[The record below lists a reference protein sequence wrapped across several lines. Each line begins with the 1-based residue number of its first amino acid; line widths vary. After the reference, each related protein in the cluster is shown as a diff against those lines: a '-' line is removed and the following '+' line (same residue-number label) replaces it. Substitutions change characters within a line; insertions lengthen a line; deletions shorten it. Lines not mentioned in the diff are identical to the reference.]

1 MMKKAL
7 FLVLFIAHTLVIKAQ
22 IRIEKI
28 DIVRDSFGVPHI
40 FAPTDAEVAYGLAW
54 AHAEDDFSTIQQ
66 SYMAGKAML
75 GAYKGKA
82 GASIDYIIHLMR
94 IKELVEEKYETDI
107 SPAYKRVLEGY
118 ATGLNAYAAKHPKEV
133 LLKKLFPITPKDM
146 LQYGVLQL
154 CVLSGADRALR
165 SIVGENVPTLD
176 DMKPGGSNAFAFNSK
191 KTTDGQTYLAINS
204 HQPLE
209 GPVSWY
215 EAHLQSEE
223 GWNIIGA
230 NFPGAPSI
238 LSGVNEY
245 LGWAHTVNEP
255 DKLDIYQL
263 LINPANKSQYQFD
276 GKWENLEVTTAK
288 LNVKVAGL
296 RINVKRKV
304 YWSKYG
310 PTMITNKG
318 TFSIRMPAQMDI
330 RGLEEWYHLNKAK
343 NFTEFKAVLNMMAIP
358 GYNIVYADRYDTI
371 YYLSNGKIPIRDKAY
386 NWKGTLPGNTSKTLW
401 TEIHPLEKLPQVL
414 QPASGFVYNTN
425 HSPFHATE
433 GPDNF
438 KLVDPTMGYETLEN
452 NRSMRFAE
460 LIKQYE
466 KVSYE
471 DFKRIKYDGKYPAQ
485 FAFPILIDS
494 LFMLNSEE
502 YPEIADLI
510 QLLNQWDKGSNIES
524 TGASIFAHINY
535 QLYALAREGKRPSI
549 LSKLTCVYLLQ
560 TVKADFLKYFGKT
573 SVNLGEYQKHVR
585 GEKAIPLPGLPDVL
599 TAMYSIPWKDGMI
612 KGNQGES
619 YIQLVRFTKE
629 GPVMETINTYGA
641 SSKKESPHYTDQ
653 MEMFTKYQTKKMS
666 LKKEDAYKNAIKIY
680 NPK

>member
-1 MMKKAL
+1 MKKRVFIISLCFLSL
-7 FLVLFIAHTLVIKAQ
+7 FSQAQ
-22 IRIEKI
+22 FNVNKI

-54 AHAEDDFSTIQQ
+54 AHAEDDFATIQQ

-75 GAYKGKA
+75 GAYKGKE
-82 GASIDYIIHLMR
+82 GATIDYIVHLMR
-94 IKELVEEKYETDI
+94 IKELVEEKYASDI
-107 SPAYKRVLEGY
+107 SPAYKRLLEGY
-118 ATGLNAYAAKHPKEV
+118 AAGFNAYAKAHPKEV
-133 LLKKLFPITPKDM
+133 LFKKLFPITPKDM
-146 LQYGVLQL
+146 LQYSVLQL
-154 CVLSGADRALR
+154 CVLSGADGALR
-165 SIVGENVPTLD
+165 SIFGGTVPILD

-191 KTTDGQTYLAINS
+191 KTVDGQTYLAINS

-230 NFPGAPSI
+230 NFPGAPTI

-255 DKLDIYQL
+255 DKLDVYQL
-263 LINPANKSQYQFD
+263 SINPNNKLQYLFD
-276 GKWENLEVTTAK
+276 GQWETLEERTAHLK
-288 LNVKVAGL
+288 VKVAGI
-296 RINVKRKV
+296 RIGVKRKV

-310 PTMITNKG
+310 PTVITERG

-330 RGLEEWYHLNKAK
+330 RGLEEWYWLNKAK
-343 NFTEFKAVLNMMAIP
+343 NFTEFKKVLNMMAIP

-371 YYLSNGKIPIRDKAY
+371 YYLSNGRIPVRDQAY
-386 NWKGTLPGNTSKTLW
+386 NWRGTLPGNTSKTLW

-438 KLVDPTMGYETLEN
+438 KMIDPTMGYETLEN

-460 LIKQYE
+460 LVKQYD

-471 DFKRIKYDGKYPAQ
+471 DFKRIKYDGRYPEK
-485 FAFPILIDS
+485 FAFPINIDT
-494 LFMLNSEE
+494 LFLLDPIQ
-502 YPEIADLI
+502 YPQVADLI
-510 QLLNQWDKGSNIES
+510 ESLKKWDRNSDVQN
-524 TGASIFAHINY
+524 TGATIFAHINY
-535 QLYALAREGKRPSI
+535 QIYALARQGKRPSI
-549 LSKLTCVYLLQ
+549 LTTSICISLLENTKKDLLQ
-560 TVKADFLKYFGKT
+560 YFGKT
-573 SVNLGEYQKHVR
+573 NVPLGDYQKHVR
-585 GEKAIPLPGLPDVL
+585 GDKVVPLPGLPDVL
-599 TAMYSIPWKDGMI
+599 TAMYSVAWKDGMV

-619 YIQLVRFTKE
+619 YIELVRFTKD
-629 GPVMETINTYGA
+629 GPIIESINTYGA
-641 SSKKESPHYTDQ
+641 SAKKGSRHYTDQ
-653 MEMFTKYQTKKMS
+653 MEMFAEQKTKKMS
-666 LKKEDAYKNAIKIY
+666 LKKEDAYKNAIQIY
-680 NPK
+680 HPK

>member
-7 FLVLFIAHTLVIKAQ
+7 ILSLFIVYTLVATAQ

-75 GAYKGKA
+75 GAYKGKD

-94 IKELVEEKYETDI
+94 IKELVEAKYENDI
-107 SPAYKRVLEGY
+107 SPAYKKILEGY
-118 ATGLNAYAAKHPKEV
+118 AAGLNAYAAKHPKEV
-133 LLKKLFPITPKDM
+133 LLRKLFPITPKDM

-154 CVLSGADRALR
+154 CVLSGADKALR
-165 SIVGENVPTLD
+165 SIVGETVPTLE

-255 DKLDIYQL
+255 DKLDVYQL
-263 LINPANKSQYQFD
+263 LINPKNKLQYEFD
-276 GKWENLEVTTAK
+276 GKWETLEEKTAK
-288 LNVKVAGL
+288 LNVKVAGI

-310 PTMITNKG
+310 PTMINNKG

-330 RGLEEWYHLNKAK
+330 RGLEEWYYLNKAK
-343 NFTEFKAVLNMMAIP
+343 NFTEFKAALNMMAIP
-358 GYNIVYADRYDTI
+358 GYNIVYADRYDSI

-433 GPDNF
+433 GADNF

-460 LIKQYE
+460 LIKQYD

-471 DFKRIKYDGKYPAQ
+471 DFKRIKYDGRYPSQ
-485 FAFPILIDS
+485 FTFPISIDS
-494 LFMLNSEE
+494 LFMLQPEQ
-502 YPEIADLI
+502 YPEITDMI
-510 QLLNQWDKGSNIES
+510 QLLNQWDKNSDIENA
-524 TGASIFAHINY
+524 GASIFAHINY
-535 QLYALAREGKRPSI
+535 QLYALARQGKRPNILTKSI
-549 LSKLTCVYLLQ
+549 CVDLLKN
-560 TVKADFLKYFGKT
+560 TKTEFIKYFGKT
-573 SVNLGEYQKHVR
+573 SVKLGEYQKHVR

-599 TAMYSIPWKDGMI
+599 TAMYSVSWKDGMV

-619 YIQLVRFTKE
+619 YIQLVRFTKD
-629 GPVMETINTYGA
+629 GPVMETINTFGA
-641 SSKKESPHYTDQ
+641 SSKKDSPHYTDQ
-653 MEMFTKYQTKKMS
+653 MEMFTKQQTKKMS